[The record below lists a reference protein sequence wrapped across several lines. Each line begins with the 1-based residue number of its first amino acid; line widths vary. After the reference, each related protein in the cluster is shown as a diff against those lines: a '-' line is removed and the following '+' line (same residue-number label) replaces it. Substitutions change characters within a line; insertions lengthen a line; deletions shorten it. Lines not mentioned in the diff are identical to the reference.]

1 MTGHLFDTDT
11 RVEARN
17 DGEFVATVTDRWNA
31 LGGGPNGGYSL
42 AICLQALR
50 TVMPFPDPLVVSGFF
65 LRPAVAGP
73 ADVVTDIARS
83 GRRTATGEARLVQEG
98 KEIVRAVATFTDFER
113 ASGRTMVLNERPQLP
128 PPEECVDVLAGV
140 SMPGLTIID
149 RIEYRMPEAPGW
161 LKGESSGRPNMDF
174 WMRFKDGRDADLV
187 SLPMLVDAAAPV
199 VLEIGETGSF
209 TMELTVHVRAR
220 PARGW
225 VACRVATRH
234 VIEGYHEEDF
244 EIWDADGNLV
254 AQSRQMAVL
263 PSARWSD

>member
-1 MTGHLFDTDT
+1 VTEHLFDTDT

-17 DGEFVATVTDRWNA
+17 EGDFMATVTDRWNA

-50 TVMPFPDPLVVSGFF
+50 GVMPLPDPLVVSGFF

-73 ADVVTDIARS
+73 AEVMTEVARS
-83 GRRTATGEARLVQEG
+83 GRRTATGEARLVQKG

-113 ASGRTMVLNERPQLP
+113 ASGRTLVLNEPPRLP
-128 PPEECVDVLAGV
+128 RPEECVDVLAGV
-140 SMPGLTIID
+140 SMPGLSIID
-149 RIEYRMPEAPGW
+149 RIDYRMPVVPGW
-161 LKGESSGRPNMDF
+161 LKGESSNRPNMDF
-174 WMRFKDGRDADLV
+174 WMRFKDGRDADLM

-199 VLEIGETGSF
+199 VLEIGEPGSF

-220 PARGW
+220 PVGGW
-225 VACRVATRH
+225 LACRVATRH
-234 VIEGYHEEDF
+234 VIGGYHEEDF
-244 EIWDADGNLV
+244 EIWDSEGNLV

-263 PSARWSD
+263 PSAQWSD